1 MNDHIVQENLQKLT
15 DTIDNIENVAV
26 SNEDNKRILPGLRKS
41 PLERDYH
48 TGILYTI

>member
-15 DTIDNIENVAV
+15 DTINNTENVAV
-26 SNEDNKRILPGLRKS
+26 SNEDNNLILPQS
-41 PLERDYH
+41 PLERVYH